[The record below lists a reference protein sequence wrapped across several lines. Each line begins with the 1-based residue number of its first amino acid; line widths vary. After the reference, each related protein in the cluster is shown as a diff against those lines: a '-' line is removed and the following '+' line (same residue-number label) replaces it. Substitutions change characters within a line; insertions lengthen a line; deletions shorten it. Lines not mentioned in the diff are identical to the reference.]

1 MKKLWE
7 CWRLCQKL
15 IKYELNVSQV
25 SMSGNNT
32 PPNAL
37 CKIGYCSVFGDAF
50 LDLASG
56 ERVNEWF

>member
-1 MKKLWE
+1 
-7 CWRLCQKL
+7 
-15 IKYELNVSQV
+15 
-25 SMSGNNT
+25 MSGNNT